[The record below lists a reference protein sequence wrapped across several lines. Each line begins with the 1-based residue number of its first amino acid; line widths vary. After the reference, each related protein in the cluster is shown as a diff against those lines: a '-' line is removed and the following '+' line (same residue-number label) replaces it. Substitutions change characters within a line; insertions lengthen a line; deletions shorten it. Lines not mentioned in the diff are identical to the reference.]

1 MYQGYLIFGIESWFH
16 GGYNSTLYV
25 HNIIPQYLKYHA
37 FTHAPVCNK
46 KAAYTVMTPRW
57 YAGCVVD
64 YISYKWFQ

>member
-1 MYQGYLIFGIESWFH
+1 MLPCDFIWKNNNVSKVFDFWHRVFH

-37 FTHAPVCNK
+37 FTLAPVCNK

-57 YAGCVVD
+57 YVV
-64 YISYKWFQ
+64 